1 MATREKERRW
11 PLLDS
16 SLTDYYTEKKRV
28 KKKDKKFKK
37 AFFAKSEEMGL
48 PRPFLKVKV
57 HFTKREKSVQNG
69 ILKSGGKIF
78 ENFQILC
85 QGVTVSYECKTG
97 VSVKI

>member
-1 MATREKERRW
+1 MIHH
-11 PLLDS
+11 LLII
-16 SLTDYYTEKKRV
+16 TQRKKGE
-28 KKKDKKFKK
+28 KKDKKFKK
-37 AFFAKSEEMGL
+37 AFFAKCDKMGL
-48 PRPFLKVKV
+48 SRPFLKVKV
-57 HFTKREKSVQNG
+57 HFTKREKSLQNG